1 MELWNVD
8 DIIPYE
14 KNPRRNDDAVKFV
27 ANSIREF
34 GFNDPIVINGEGVVL
49 AGHTRLKAA
58 KSLGMKQVPVYVRTD
73 MTPEQEKA
81 FRIADN
87 KASEKAY
94 WDDFLLKDE
103 LNDLGDAFQMTD
115 FGFEDWELGM
125 DEKLFADPEED
136 IEKNMKSLK

>member
-81 FRIADN
+81 FRPYFATAQRISCSPTSVSMESCPVWS
-87 KASEKAY
+87 AS
-94 WDDFLLKDE
+94 
-103 LNDLGDAFQMTD
+103 G
-115 FGFEDWELGM
+115 
-125 DEKLFADPEED
+125 
-136 IEKNMKSLK
+136 SL